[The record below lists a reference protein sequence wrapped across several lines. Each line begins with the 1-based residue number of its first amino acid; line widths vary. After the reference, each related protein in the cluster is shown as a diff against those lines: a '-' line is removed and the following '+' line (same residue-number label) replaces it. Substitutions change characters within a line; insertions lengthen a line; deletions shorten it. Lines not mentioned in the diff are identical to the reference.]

1 MATTVTLAVEEE
13 GVPVGRVTV
22 ELDRY
27 PDAGYL
33 RSLAVE
39 PHAQGRG
46 VGTRL
51 IAWAEQVLA
60 AEGCTRVILGVEDDN
75 EQARALYERLGYRP
89 ADGTVTDDGRTCGML
104 VKHLSR

>member
-1 MATTVTLAVEEE
+1 MGTTVTLAVEEE
-13 GVPVGRVTV
+13 GVPVGQVTV

-27 PDAGYL
+27 PHAGYL
-33 RSLAVE
+33 RSLAVA

-60 AEGCTRVILGVEDDN
+60 AEGCTQVMLGVEDAN
-75 EQARALYERLGYRP
+75 PQARALYERLGYHP
-89 ADGTVTDDGRTCGML
+89 TDATVSDGDRTCGML
-104 VKHLSR
+104 VKHLPG